1 MNRIFKWIY
10 QPYKW
15 LVVIPFMVFI
25 TLVLGL
31 ICILVGA
38 FFSQD
43 ATNSLAVLWSRLA
56 CGIVPLKVTLTGKK
70 NYTPGRSYVVVA
82 NHLSMVDIP
91 VVHGFIGLHIKWVMK
106 QELRKIPVFGIACH
120 YLGCIFVDRSHHQA
134 AIDSIRK
141 ARKRMSS
148 KASVLFFAEGTRSR
162 DGQVQPFKKGAFVF
176 ARETGLPVLP
186 VTIKKSREVLPPD
199 SLDLVP
205 GPVEIVVHRPV
216 HILPGEAAPLEDTIK
231 SVRSTI
237 AAPLSA

>member
-1 MNRIFKWIY
+1 MY

-15 LVVIPFMVFI
+15 LVVIPFMVLI

-31 ICILVGA
+31 ICIFVGA
-38 FFSQD
+38 FVSQD
-43 ATNSLAVLWSRLA
+43 ASNGLAVLWSRLA
-56 CGIVPLKVTLTGKK
+56 CAIAPVRVILTGRK

-82 NHLSMVDIP
+82 NHQSMVDIP
-91 VVHGFIGLHIKWVMK
+91 AIHGFLGLHIKWVMK

-134 AIDSIRK
+134 AVESIRQ
-141 ARKRMSS
+141 ARKRMSP

-186 VTIKKSREVLPPD
+186 VTIKHSREVLPPD
-199 SLDLVP
+199 SLDLTP
-205 GPVEIVVHRPV
+205 GPVEIVIHRPV
-216 HILPGEAAPLEDTIK
+216 NVLPNNAGRLEDTIE
-231 SVRSTI
+231 SVRAVI
-237 AAPLSA
+237 AAPLSS

>member
-1 MNRIFKWIY
+1 VSRILKWLY

-15 LVVIPFMVFI
+15 LVVIPFMVII

-31 ICILVGA
+31 ICVFVGA

-43 ATNSLAVLWSRLA
+43 AANALAVLWSRLA
-56 CGIVPLKVTLTGKK
+56 CGIVPVKVKLTGTK

-82 NHLSMVDIP
+82 NHQSMVDIP
-91 VVHGFIGLHIKWVMK
+91 VIHGFIGLHIKWVMK
-106 QELRKIPVFGIACH
+106 QELRKIPVLGIACH

-134 AIDSIRK
+134 AIASIRK
-141 ARKRMSS
+141 ARKRISS

-162 DGQVQPFKKGAFVF
+162 NGQVQPFKKGAFVF

-186 VTIKKSREVLPPD
+186 VTIRHSREVLPPD

-205 GPVEIVVHRPV
+205 GLVEIIVHRPV
-216 HILPGEAAPLEDTIK
+216 YVLSGDVHQLEETIEA
-231 SVRSTI
+231 VRTTI
-237 AAPLSA
+237 AAPFAP